1 MKKRGRNTRRKRE
14 RKESEKKRK
23 IRNTQKQ
30 CNKCVNKWNL
40 IIKEISKS
48 ENEVRTKK
56 VTPATD

>member
-1 MKKRGRNTRRKRE
+1 MKKEEGIQGGREK
-14 RKESEKKRK
+14 EKKEKKEK

-48 ENEVRTKK
+48 
-56 VTPATD
+56 